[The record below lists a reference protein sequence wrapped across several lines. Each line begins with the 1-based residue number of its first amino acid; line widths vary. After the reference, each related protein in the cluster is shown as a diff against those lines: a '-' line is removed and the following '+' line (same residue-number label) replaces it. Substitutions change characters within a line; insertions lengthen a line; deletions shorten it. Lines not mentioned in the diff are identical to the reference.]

1 MEINL
6 EKVDAVRDRTG
17 VSYKEAKEA
26 LEKCGGDVIDTI
38 IYIEEKNGGTWGDNL
53 SDKSNEVMDKVK
65 EILKKG
71 NVTRI
76 QLKRNNEIVMNIP
89 ITAGAIGAII
99 SPPIAVLGLATALAS
114 KCRVE
119 IVKDDGEVIDVNE
132 MTKESID
139 NVVDKVNEYKD
150 KFEPNG
156 SSEFEKKDENDFSN
170 EFSKEDQ
177 DK

>member
-26 LEKCGGDVIDTI
+26 LEMCNGDVIDTI
-38 IYIEEKNGGTWGDNL
+38 IHIEEKNGGTWGNNL
-53 SDKSNEVMDKVK
+53 SDKGNEVMDKVK
-65 EILKKG
+65 ELLKKG

-76 QLKRNNEIVMNIP
+76 QLKRNHEIVMNIP

-99 SPPIAVLGLATALAS
+99 SPPIAVLGLATALVS

-156 SSEFEKKDENDFSN
+156 SSQPEKKEESEFNKEDEN
-170 EFSKEDQ
+170 K
-177 DK
+177 